1 MRIYLASVGSISILI
16 LVASLILG
24 TMAAAG
30 PCPSPSTGGC

>member
-1 MRIYLASVGSISILI
+1 MRIYLAFAGSNSLLI
-16 LVASLILG
+16 LVALLILG